1 MTRQGK
7 NQQRPREGEVEK
19 LQERFRRDLTEFLS
33 CMSDASRDQLKAMAI
48 LFAAGWCSGRRLKET
63 ELRVGRF
70 LHDQFQQLGIAVAQ
84 DVYNDRQSTSTNKTN

>member
-1 MTRQGK
+1 MDQK
-7 NQQRPREGEVEK
+7 QRTASEVTK
-19 LQERFRRDLTEFLS
+19 LKERFRRDLTEFLTH
-33 CMSDASRDQLKAMAI
+33 MSDASRDQLKAMAI